1 MPRLIDLGLARLR
14 ELIYMMHSMV
24 KEAFK
29 HTRRCLSNISECD
42 PETIRPLS
50 RKIIELRDEAVA
62 LAAEIIARYQPVAR
76 DLRLV
81 ISSMEVSY
89 DLFRITRYLSET
101 MRIVGVAG
109 LSDCRFEQALA
120 LLDKVEVMVELAV
133 SAYTST
139 DVEKAK
145 KVIELDNTIDEAY
158 LSTVKQLLSRECI
171 TSCSAVEL
179 LILRHWERIA
189 DHASYMA
196 ISAYYVATG
205 NRLEH

>member
-14 ELIYMMHSMV
+14 ELIHLMHSMV
-24 KEAFK
+24 KEAFT
-29 HTRRCLSNISECD
+29 HTKRCIAGSSECSPD
-42 PETIRPLS
+42 TIKPLTG
-50 RKIIELRDEAVA
+50 RIIELREEAVS

-101 MRIVGVAG
+101 MRLLSVAG
-109 LSDCRFEQALA
+109 LTDCRFEEASA
-120 LLDKVEVMVELAV
+120 LLDKVELMVEMAV

-139 DVEKAK
+139 DIEKAK
-145 KVIELDNTIDEAY
+145 KVVELDNTIDEAY
-158 LSTVKQLLSRECI
+158 LDAVRRVLGRECI
-171 TSCSAVEL
+171 SGCEAMEL
-179 LILRHWERIA
+179 LIMRHWERIA

-196 ISAYYVATG
+196 LSAYYVATG